1 MKFIDFFLL
10 FIYSLIFSADY
21 PTIMGFEPLVNQRLL
36 PPTFPRYTKIKS
48 RKESTEYLSH
58 LVTRLRTI
66 CNVRDCVT
74 FHAALVSFFPQ
85 EFYLTMLIIL

>member
-10 FIYSLIFSADY
+10 FIYSFIFSADY

-74 FHAALVSFFPQ
+74 FHAALVSFF
-85 EFYLTMLIIL
+85 FLKNFI